1 MSKEIIKPGTVFRVK
16 NLLKLQEFSINLGNP
31 SKSEFDV
38 LLGFNKEFI
47 VVKL

>member
-1 MSKEIIKPGTVFRVK
+1 MSKGKIKPGTIFRIK
-16 NLLKLQEFSINLGNP
+16 NLLKLQEFSISLGNP

-38 LLGFNKEFI
+38 LLDFKKEFI